1 MDSNLPLTP
10 VLPKLRSVT
19 SNNSPYT
26 TYTRHHRKRIS
37 ALRLS
42 SDTTSTLPE
51 YIPSNPHTASVTP
64 WRTAAE
70 ATEIDDAPPGY
81 SSDSAQEADEDTD
94 LSDED
99 RRRQLQRP
107 VFVTV
112 GIKSAPATE
121 TTFTSSSSLRSRHK
135 REPYHRRKVSN
146 PTLSLDPIR
155 SNSDLYLDSL
165 LERSVHALEMSNA
178 LLQSSISTKTSLNG
192 ILNHETDDDE
202 PSMASSP
209 APTSRPGINSLERSA
224 LGLSSRIMGSRNAH
238 ETWVEDLEQIAK
250 DVDQL
255 FSEDAQEE
263 RRQRNR
269 TRRND
274 SWSGSSQGSISTSLP
289 TISSAPLQTYRSHR
303 DQTVLMSGPSPQ
315 RQFKHA
321 RRKASLDLHS
331 NSKAQPYSGPL
342 KSGQSQ
348 PYDDMAGVPHLRY
361 DVQDRERF
369 ISQPPRALTQ
379 YVVAEGDL
387 RHGHEVENGLL
398 PHEYHESLVKVRR
411 SDPNGEH
418 SVDAEQEWNVVG
430 NGRNSKKGISTGQ
443 KTELRN
449 EDEDEPIVLPST
461 LGLRSSGTH
470 STIRRDRLTVLRSQS
485 PSPEQSI
492 SRLVRHH
499 RGTTEQ
505 SMESSASAATSTPKI
520 VFDHSPS
527 RMTRTSQPPR
537 APNAYNMLSSFV
549 YPASSSSSVPII
561 KRSNSSSSTSGP
573 KTKASPLASPWTSR
587 RSSINS
593 TAAER
598 PAFGTMLGAN
608 GNRVARRRHSA
619 SPAASPNCTSR
630 SRDSV
635 SSGTVTA
642 GSGSRSRSQTP
653 KPLEFGF
660 APMSAGRRNMTPP
673 LELSS
678 NSGSGGEGDCTERR
692 EGSED
697 SSDSCPT
704 KQTILSLRKI
714 LDTHSLPETHSSD
727 DWTLIS
733 KPPLLLQQ
741 SMKVG
746 APVEAGTSTATA
758 SISKLFTRGV
768 HSHEGSVTRRY
779 DEQRQS
785 SFKGKGKASTTG
797 SVASSVPPTPTTMS
811 PAPVLTPNKMSFDH
825 IPKLLSSS
833 VALALGASSPLSS
846 TPSSGTSTP
855 ATPGHA
861 KRISFAKLPEGT
873 QGTGSERKSSRRRK
887 GKQKPSDHR
896 FGNGS
901 GGASYRRQN
910 GYDEEVDE
918 PKGWLGWLINVAGV
932 DTGRPEKIDDRS
944 GKGWGSSASRVSGYA
959 GMDEWGI

>member
-1 MDSNLPLTP
+1 MDSNLPSTP
-10 VLPKLRSVT
+10 ALPKLRSVT

-51 YIPSNPHTASVTP
+51 YIPTNPHTASVTP

-99 RRRQLQRP
+99 RRRQIQRP

-112 GIKSAPATE
+112 GINSAPATA
-121 TTFTSSSSLRSRHK
+121 TTFTSSSSLRNSRHK
-135 REPYHRRKVSN
+135 REPYHRRKLSN

-192 ILNHETDDDE
+192 ILNQETDDDE
-202 PSMASSP
+202 PSVTSSATP

-303 DQTVLMSGPSPQ
+303 DHTVLIDGSSPQ

-331 NSKAQPYSGPL
+331 NSKAQSYSGPIE
-342 KSGQSQ
+342 SEQ
-348 PYDDMAGVPHLRY
+348 PQRYDDMAGVPHLRY

-398 PHEYHESLVKVRR
+398 PHDYHESLVKVRR
-411 SDPNGEH
+411 SDPNGKH
-418 SVDAEQEWNVVG
+418 SVNAEQEWNVFE
-430 NGRNSKKGISTGQ
+430 NRRNSKKGISTGQ
-443 KTELRN
+443 KTELRD
-449 EDEDEPIVLPST
+449 EEEDEPIVLPST

-470 STIRRDRLTVLRSQS
+470 STIRRDRWKVSRSRS
-485 PSPEQSI
+485 PSPEHTI
-492 SRLVRHH
+492 SHLVRHH
-499 RGTTEQ
+499 RGTEQ
-505 SMESSASAATSTPKI
+505 SMESSASAATSTSKI

-527 RMTRTSQPPR
+527 RITRPSQNPR

-549 YPASSSSSVPII
+549 YPASSPSSVSMI

-598 PAFGTMLGAN
+598 PAFVGAN
-608 GNRVARRRHSA
+608 GNHVARRRHSA
-619 SPAASPNCTSR
+619 SPAASPSCTSR
-630 SRDSV
+630 SRDSA
-635 SSGTVTA
+635 SSSTVTA

-660 APMSAGRRNMTPP
+660 APISAGRRNMTPP

-678 NSGSGGEGDCTERR
+678 NSGSGGEGDYMEPR

-714 LDTHSLPETHSSD
+714 LDTHSLPEKHSPD

-746 APVEAGTSTATA
+746 VPVEAGTSTATA

-785 SFKGKGKASTTG
+785 SFKGKGKASATS

-811 PAPVLTPNKMSFDH
+811 PAPVLTPSKMSFDH

-887 GKQKPSDHR
+887 GKQKPSDRR

-932 DTGRPEKIDDRS
+932 DTGRPDKIDDRL